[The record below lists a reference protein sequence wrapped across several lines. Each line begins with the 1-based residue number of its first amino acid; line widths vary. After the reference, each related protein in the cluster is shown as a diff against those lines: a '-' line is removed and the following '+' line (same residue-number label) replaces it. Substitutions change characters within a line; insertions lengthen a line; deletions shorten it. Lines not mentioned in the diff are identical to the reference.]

1 MGRAIDYCTIC
12 GDMVPV
18 ADLEKGKAVE
28 VAGKVYCGKD
38 RAQAPAVAAAPAG
51 ARKRTGATGTFQAI
65 RPAGPG
71 TGTGRIPNVGSG
83 SQRLPQA
90 GPGTQRLAH
99 VHADEAPADG
109 KSKAPLI
116 AGAIAGVIL
125 LAAIVVFAMQS
136 SADNAAKA
144 AEQKRKDIAK
154 AAFEQVISFRQANP
168 EDAEGLLKL
177 IDEALP
183 KCKNSDYTGKLA
195 AERDDA
201 VKLKELMEIRKKR
214 QGKLDGL
221 RSSVS
226 TAKDLAP
233 VLTEIET
240 FNKEMDAAGDT
251 NFSQQG
257 KALLKQ
263 AKEKR
268 ILNAIEQAK
277 AFEVQ
282 NPEKYLEALDMWA
295 AILLLCESGFEG
307 YQKQAQDKS
316 AEIKVKREEGAK
328 RDWEQA
334 RIRIDAMRKQKKW
347 DDCQKAIRDFTDKW
361 KGCVVI
367 EEATKLAWDIDAE
380 SKKVGTQGPDVK
392 PDPSKV
398 PPKDWVTLFDDKTA
412 DGWQTGGAKM
422 KWEKRGGAM
431 FGENTTTPEEAA
443 KDAANKGI
451 GFWYT
456 TKHYA
461 GFEVEMDVTLVKGE
475 VLFLVGL
482 NGEAGQP
489 AAVSIK
495 SAAGG
500 SGAQAVLEA
509 GKAYKVTVL
518 VRSDSIAMSGAGVQG
533 GNWKYARAGDGKD
546 HGSGQFG
553 FAVNPQAEL
562 QIRSVRVRAI
572 P

>member
-1 MGRAIDYCTIC
+1 MGRAIDYCTVC

-90 GPGTQRLAH
+90 GPATQRLAH

-125 LAAIVVFAMQS
+125 IAAIALFAMQS

-144 AEQKRKDIAK
+144 ADQKRKDAAK

-168 EDAEGLLKL
+168 EDADGLLKL
-177 IDEALP
+177 IDEAIP
-183 KCKNSDYTGKLA
+183 KCKNSDYSGKLA

-201 VKLKELMEIRKKR
+201 IKLKELLEIRRKR
-214 QGKLDGL
+214 QGKIDSL
-221 RSSVS
+221 RSAVNQS
-226 TAKDLAP
+226 KDLEP
-233 VLTEIET
+233 VLTEIEG
-240 FNKEMDAAGDT
+240 FIKEMELAGDT
-251 NFSQQG
+251 TFAGQG

-268 ILNAIEQAK
+268 ILNAIEDAK
-277 AFEVQ
+277 SFEVQ
-282 NPEKYLEALDMWA
+282 NPEKYLEALDKWA
-295 AILLLCESGFEG
+295 AIQMLCESGYEN
-307 YQKQAQDKS
+307 YQKQAQDKMV
-316 AEIKVKREEGAK
+316 EIKARREEAARK
-328 RDWEQA
+328 DWEPLKGSVEGL
-334 RIRIDAMRKQKKW
+334 RKQKRW
-347 DDCQKAIRDFTDKW
+347 EECQRAIKDFTDKW

-367 EEATKLAWDIDAE
+367 EEATKLAWDIDTE
-380 SKKVGTQGPDVK
+380 SRKASTPGPEVK
-392 PDPSKV
+392 PDPAKI

-412 DGWQTGGAKM
+412 GDWQIGGAKM
-422 KWEKRGGAM
+422 KWEKRSGAM
-431 FGENTTTPEEAA
+431 VGENTTSAEDAK
-443 KDAANKGI
+443 KDAQNNGI
-451 GFWYT
+451 GFWYS

-475 VLFLVGL
+475 VLFLVGI

-489 AAVSIK
+489 AAVAMK
-495 SAAGG
+495 SAASGA
-500 SGAQAVLEA
+500 GAQAVLEA
-509 GKAYKVTVL
+509 GKPFKVTVQ
-518 VRSDSIAMSGAGVQG
+518 VRADSIAMSGAGIQG
-533 GNWKYARAGDGKD
+533 GNWKYARSGDGKD
-546 HGSGQFG
+546 HGAGQFG

-562 QIRSVRVRAI
+562 QIRSVKIRAI